1 MAGTW
6 CVTSWN
12 ICVGVIQRELGRQ
25 HSVSSGLAKAL
36 ALPAHASTP
45 ARHPNIV
52 KCYQHG
58 EWLLYSSREE
68 QNQAAPPPL
77 PRFRFPGTGLQLPTG
92 LTTYKTARPAS
103 CQIGRGGSPRNM
115 GTRGA
120 ETSSPEL
127 LVAWRGAHNS
137 EAHGPKKPRGTLS
150 GGGKVHRRG

>member
-1 MAGTW
+1 
-6 CVTSWN
+6 
-12 ICVGVIQRELGRQ
+12 
-25 HSVSSGLAKAL
+25 
-36 ALPAHASTP
+36 
-45 ARHPNIV
+45 
-52 KCYQHG
+52 
-58 EWLLYSSREE
+58 
-68 QNQAAPPPL
+68 
-77 PRFRFPGTGLQLPTG
+77 